1 MQAGIVYIYIE
12 RESEPGHTG
21 NVQRQQH
28 HKERRIEF
36 SRIMVNASDRQH
48 SDGDPISLSSAPNS
62 FRKLAKNYFSS
73 SCCRHTHT
81 QAKRDELQASSLI
94 PAPHTF
100 VDESVCLWP
109 PPDDNN
115 LLLYTIRVHTL
126 ICAAHNARID
136 ARSSVGRRW
145 KMENFTRTHTTA
157 AASTKWK

>member
-81 QAKRDELQASSLI
+81 QRARGEKRRAAGVIAHPSPTHIRRRKRVPLA
-94 PAPHTF
+94 
-100 VDESVCLWP
+100 

-136 ARSSVGRRW
+136 ARSSVGRR
-145 KMENFTRTHTTA
+145 
-157 AASTKWK
+157 